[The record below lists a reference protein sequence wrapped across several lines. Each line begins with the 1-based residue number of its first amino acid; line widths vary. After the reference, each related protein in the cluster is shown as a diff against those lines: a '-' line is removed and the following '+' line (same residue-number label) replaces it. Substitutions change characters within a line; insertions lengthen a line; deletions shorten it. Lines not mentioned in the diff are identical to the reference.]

1 MELLV
6 VRQLLSVCQ
15 RLQRA
20 AQLKS
25 WLVKPGDACTPVR
38 SPEPS
43 SEALLAQVR
52 H

>member
-25 WLVKPGDACTPVR
+25 WLVKPSVR
-38 SPEPS
+38 ARPIGVRES
-43 SEALLAQVR
+43 AL
-52 H
+52 